1 MHGSS
6 GAPVTAPAAYSETP
20 PPTRR
25 KTRLT
30 PKTKGTVQPRKNRP
44 QHTTKI
50 GLASSGGNRSICW
63 ASLPAGVSR
72 TMTFPITTQKTAAS
86 QPTPVATYTAVDVV
100 RRTDCH
106 LSITSPPTV
115 RPIASCSHL
124 LPTATTDLVVD
135 TAASLGDRS
144 CLS

>member
-50 GLASSGGNRSICW
+50 GLASSGGNRSI
-63 ASLPAGVSR
+63 
-72 TMTFPITTQKTAAS
+72 ITTQKTAAS